1 MLHNFTKNIML
12 FSITKMSNVFN
23 KKANYILIMKRNLI
37 ILGLF
42 LLCFEA
48 FAVEKIYLQQPSTF
62 NNRIYQRPVYNP
74 YGTTYYNPYG
84 SYYNSYRYKR
94 PYYNNAKRI
103 QQINRWRNLNRFK
116 NNILSWNFNRNN
128 NGTLTGYS
136 TPINQNVYQQ
146 MGYSNWDDLNKKM
159 APNCTTDIFSTP
171 TSNGAYYSN
180 GEYIDKTGGL
190 SNRTGVKIIY
200 D

>member
-1 MLHNFTKNIML
+1 
-12 FSITKMSNVFN
+12 
-23 KKANYILIMKRNLI
+23 MKRSLV

-42 LLCFEA
+42 LLCSNA
-48 FAVEKIYLQQPSTF
+48 FAVEKIYLQQPSTY

-74 YGTTYYNPYG
+74 YGTTYYSP
-84 SYYNSYRYKR
+84 YRYRR

-103 QQINRWRNLNRFK
+103 QQINRWRNINRLK

-146 MGYSNWDDLNKKM
+146 MGYSNWDDLNKKLS
-159 APNCTTDIFSTP
+159 PNCTTDLFSTP
-171 TSNGAYYSN
+171 SSSGSYYSN
-180 GEYIDKTGGL
+180 GEYIDRNGGL
-190 SNRTGVKIIY
+190 SSKTGVKIIY